1 MSMGSKAR
9 LIFFVV
15 AALAVVA
22 LAWFSRGSGSTA
34 QASCPRATPAS
45 KMTATQTVN
54 HEALQKRATA
64 FMTHCELRHGS
75 DKRVQNLM
83 RVWNRSVEQSN
94 FPGDPATIWGTFNRA
109 TGCLM
114 LRMDGAKSL
123 EEQLAILLHELAH
136 TSGDSHNDTWKDCYL
151 FFLGIATQ
159 EMGWRVTLKCP
170 TVCRS
175 HAICA
180 QSNCPACQWYPTF
193 EACIS

>member
-1 MSMGSKAR
+1 MSMGSKASM
-9 LIFFVV
+9 LIFLALV
-15 AALAVVA
+15 ALAVGV
-22 LAWFSRGSGSTA
+22 WYSRGSGSGSA
-34 QASCPRATPAS
+34 QASCPRATPADR
-45 KMTATQTVN
+45 MTATQTVN
-54 HEALQKRATA
+54 RQTLQERATA
-64 FMTHCELRHGS
+64 FMTHCELRHSS
-75 DKRVQNLM
+75 DKRVRNLM

-94 FPGDPATIWGTFNRA
+94 FAGDPATVWGTFNKA

-114 LRMDGAKSL
+114 LRMDGAKSM

-136 TSGDSHNDTWKDCYL
+136 TSGESHDDTWKDCYL

-170 TVCRS
+170 TACRS